1 MTEERLAFNLRLPKD
16 LVRRLDR
23 AADQAKRERGQKWSR
38 NDHIALLLERG
49 LAEEGKR

>member
-1 MTEERLAFNLRLPKD
+1 MPEERLAFNLRLPKD

-23 AADQAKRERGQKWSR
+23 VVDQAKRERGQKWSR
-38 NDHIALLLERG
+38 NDQIQLLLERG